1 MAATPLIPRAK
12 PRSSA
17 GKASVMMALEL
28 AKMKAPPTPW
38 PTRIRMIQ
46 RAADAPVIHVTDS
59 STEKTVKMAKPR
71 VYIFTRPNMSPTR
84 PRLTTSTEVT
94 RRKPIRIQRK

>member
-38 PTRIRMIQ
+38 PTRITMIHS
-46 RAADAPVIHVTDS
+46 AAVGPVIQVTDKR
-59 STEKTVKMAKPR
+59 TEKTVKMAKPS
-71 VYIFTRPNMSPTR
+71 VYIFTRPKMSPPVR
-84 PRLTTSTEVT
+84 S
-94 RRKPIRIQRK
+94 